1 MAGEQTPPVY
11 EVCEQPGV
19 STAVFTLLPGPAR
32 ARTEVPYRYR
42 LTYRNPDRD
51 APGCLML
58 WEVSGGRLPYQIAL
72 ERDDAGRQRLHC
84 TCADAVFRA
93 EAESR
98 VCKHVSGLLAFG
110 RPPHPV
116 PR

>member
-1 MAGEQTPPVY
+1 MAEERTPPVQ
-11 EVCEQPGV
+11 VAFEQSDV

-32 ARTEVPYRYR
+32 NRSEVPYRYR
-42 LTYRNPDRD
+42 VIYRTPDPD
-51 APGCLML
+51 APGCVML
-58 WEVSGGRLPYQIAL
+58 WEVWGGRLAYQIAL

-98 VCKHVSGLLAFG
+98 VCKHVRGLLAFG